1 MILKMM
7 GKEVDTS
14 LFKKRKGF
22 RFIVIDGEPFQ
33 FNWSETIGLILY
45 DINQKKYTISY
56 EIWGTSDDSEEYK
69 TTKTSGLHRTW
80 HGKHKKDAC
89 FGGWGKAEVAEMFR
103 KYQKQLDK
111 QNKQ

>member
-7 GKEVDTS
+7 GREVDTS

-33 FNWSETIGLILY
+33 FNWTSNHDLIMY
-45 DINQKKYTISY
+45 DINQTKYTIPY
-56 EIWGTSDDSEEYK
+56 EMWRTSDDSDEYK
-69 TTKTSGLHRTW
+69 TTGLPRTW
-80 HGKHKKDAC
+80 HGKHKKGAC
-89 FGGWGKAEVAEMFR
+89 FGGWGKAEAAEMFR

-111 QNKQ
+111 ESKQ